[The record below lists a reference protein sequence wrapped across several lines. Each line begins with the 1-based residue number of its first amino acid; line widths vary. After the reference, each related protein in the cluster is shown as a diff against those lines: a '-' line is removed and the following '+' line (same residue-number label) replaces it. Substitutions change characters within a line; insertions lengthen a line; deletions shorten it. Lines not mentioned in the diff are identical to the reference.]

1 MKKKPTLCKNL
12 KKLSTLWILDAIHLK
27 ADTMPI
33 TKFEQDESNT
43 LNLNTKH
50 EKKLYIQEQ
59 NNNDILKTQT

>member
-1 MKKKPTLCKNL
+1 
-12 KKLSTLWILDAIHLK
+12 
-27 ADTMPI
+27 MPI

-43 LNLNTKH
+43 LNSNTKH